1 MPFMRHACDLAVP
14 QGHPMSD
21 LKLLPARGEPKAVPV
36 ESGRRRTLAVSGR
49 YPLISQYRLR
59 SLPRA

>member
-1 MPFMRHACDLAVP
+1 
-14 QGHPMSD
+14 MSD
-21 LKLLPARGEPKAVPV
+21 LKLLPARSEPKAVPV

-49 YPLISQYRLR
+49 YPLLSQYRLR